1 MKTKYQ
7 GGQLTAEI
15 VKPLENL
22 VTALQAK
29 PADVNFLVMILGV
42 MSPDAPVFAKDYV
55 YKRVPKVYAQ
65 PTYDNSDGLWNGL
78 PPLSNAV
85 IRGSNKLRVP
95 KETALELKLLKV

>member
-1 MKTKYQ
+1 MQAKYQ
-7 GGQLTAEI
+7 AGALNAEA

-29 PADVNFLVMILGV
+29 PADVNFLVTILGV
-42 MSPDAPVFAKDYV
+42 MSPDALIFSKSYV
-55 YKRVPKVYAQ
+55 YKRPQKVPAQ
-65 PTYDNSDGLWNGL
+65 PTYDNADGVWSGL
-78 PPLSNAV
+78 PPLSNAA